1 MLQMLRARSG
11 MLLVAAGLLGA
22 CADDHPLPSASGNRP
37 SLEIVRSPEVA
48 SALTREAAL
57 AEDITVTASIGERG
71 GSLRI
76 SEAGLTVDVPK
87 GAVTGEPITL
97 SVTALA
103 GQMVAYEFGPHGTVF
118 NVPLRVEQK
127 LNGTN
132 WHKQPDPMVA
142 EAGYFADRSQLDHTL
157 NTAVVDEFLP
167 ANVDV
172 GKSKLRFDISHFSGY
187 MVSSGRIMIAH

>member
-22 CADDHPLPSASGNRP
+22 CADDHPLPSASGTRP
-37 SLEIVRSPEVA
+37 SLEIVGSPAVA
-48 SALTREAAL
+48 SVLTREAAL
-57 AEDITVTASIGERG
+57 AEDITVTALIGEEG

-76 SEAGLTVDVPK
+76 SEAGLKVDVPK
-87 GAVTGEPITL
+87 GAVTGEPIAL

-118 NVPLRVEQK
+118 NVPLQVEQK
-127 LNGTN
+127 LKGTN
-132 WHKQPDPMVA
+132 WHKQRDPMVA
-142 EAGYFADRSQLDHTL
+142 EAGYFADRSQLNHEL

-172 GKSKLRFDISHFSGY
+172 GKSKLRFDISHFS
-187 MVSSGRIMIAH
+187 